1 MKKIASIAL
10 MVALSTTLSA
20 EVKKVYYDS
29 AKKHVKFIRNYKNGQ
44 LNGVAK
50 AYYESGHLK
59 TKTYLVNGKVDGT
72 TYGFYES
79 GKLKAV
85 IPMKNGKI
93 NGTMK
98 EYYENGQLM
107 SVSDFVAD
115 QPIGNKKSYYSDG
128 NLKAK
133 LHYNDEGVL
142 DGTQK
147 EYYSNGNLKYVVK
160 VDNGKAKSGR
170 IYGIN
175 GDQRKMTV
183 EDFDKMGL

>member
-1 MKKIASIAL
+1 MKKLAL
-10 MVALSTTLSA
+10 LALVLALTSA
-20 EVKKVYYDS
+20 LHAETKKVYYKGT
-29 AKKHVKFIRNYKNGQ
+29 KKVKFVRNYKDGK
-44 LNGVAK
+44 LSGVAK
-50 AYYESGHLK
+50 AYYKSGHLK
-59 TKTYLVNGKVDGT
+59 TKTYFVNGKVDGT

-79 GKLKAV
+79 GRVKAV
-85 IPMKNGKI
+85 IPMRQGKT

-98 EYYENGQLM
+98 EYYENGQLL
-107 SVSDFVAD
+107 SVSNYVMD

-133 LHYNDEGVL
+133 IHYNDDGLL

-147 EYYSNGNLKYVVK
+147 EYYPNGNLKYVVK
-160 VDNGKAKSGR
+160 VENGKAKSGR
-170 IYGIN
+170 IYGIK